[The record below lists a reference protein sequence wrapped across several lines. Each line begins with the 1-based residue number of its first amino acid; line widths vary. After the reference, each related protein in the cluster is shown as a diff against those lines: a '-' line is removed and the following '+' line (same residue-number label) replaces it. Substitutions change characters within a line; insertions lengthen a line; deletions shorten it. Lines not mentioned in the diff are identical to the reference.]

1 MTTVQL
7 QRRYSFTSSTVLDGT
22 AVTNT
27 SAAVRSPKTIAL
39 QPVETA
45 CNLCENP
52 GVGVDFGQDRRP
64 PKRDA
69 TQLPSPNA
77 NDTQSL
83 PAKITKLALELE
95 RDVDDDIDSGYSDD
109 GDVILPSPIP
119 LHLESHDRLQHHL
132 NLHCHESL
140 ELEPYNTPLL
150 LPAVPTANPPHLL
163 SLPPELRAQIYRYL
177 PDTLISSRPLIY
189 CLSTFAGR
197 KQHPLAAV
205 CRQIRQ
211 ESLAL
216 FYGYNTW
223 LIKLEFKMMY
233 DAFRTWIRDLGD
245 NAGEL
250 RLLQISVRGRMFR
263 PVVGGTTG
271 GAGSGSG
278 TAVFSTAGASAG
290 VEYLCVDGDATFRI
304 DMSERY
310 EGGEV
315 EVVRCDGSK
324 AAGERA
330 RVHLQGLVEP
340 LWKKRREGRLR
351 GADFL
356 GMVDLF
362 LGYTGWWC

>member
-22 AVTNT
+22 AVTNA

-83 PAKITKLALELE
+83 PTKITRLALE
-95 RDVDDDIDSGYSDD
+95 RDADDDIDSGYSDD
-109 GDVILPSPIP
+109 GDVISPPP
-119 LHLESHDRLQHHL
+119 LRLESHDRLQHHL
-132 NLHCHESL
+132 NLSQTEPL
-140 ELEPYNTPLL
+140 ELEPYSDALPLL
-150 LPAVPTANPPHLL
+150 AAAPPPNPPHLL

-223 LIKLEFKMMY
+223 LIKLEFKIMY
-233 DAFRTWIRDLGD
+233 DAFRAWIRDLGD

-263 PVVGGTTG
+263 PVVGTAG

-278 TAVFSTAGASAG
+278 TAVFSTAASAG

-304 DMSERY
+304 DLSERY

-315 EVVRCDGSK
+315 EVVRCDGSA

-330 RVHLQGLVEP
+330 RAHLQGLVEP
-340 LWKKRREGRLR
+340 LWRKRREGRLR